1 MNKRLAFVLTTTLIV
16 SACSGTSK
24 NSDEVTKQQDNATK
38 TAVHHYLCESGESV
52 SAVYSSTDSAIVQ
65 YKNQDYSMSIDVSA
79 SGSRYVSGDLE
90 WWTKT
95 TATGIEGMLLHHQQ
109 EGGSGNIIERCRET

>member
-24 NSDEVTKQQDNATK
+24 NSDEAAKQQDIAAK
-38 TAVHHYLCESGESV
+38 TAVQHYLCESGESV

-95 TATGIEGMLLHHQQ
+95 TASGVEGALLRHLPDGTSGDVIENCT
-109 EGGSGNIIERCRET
+109 ES